1 MSGCGVILVAED
13 SSDDTVLLEH
23 AFMSTGLSVSVRCVR
38 DGQEAIE
45 YLEGRHPFNDRA
57 AYPLPNVVVVDLK
70 MPRLDGFGLLDWLHH
85 QPLTNRM
92 LIGVLSGFGHPA
104 AVEQAYRLGA
114 KFHIA
119 KPNGFE
125 DLVSIAQFLA
135 HASESYSHETVL
147 FATPPELLKAML
159 QAHTIL
165 PVQLKSS
172 AQPEPMSA

>member
-1 MSGCGVILVAED
+1 VQ
-13 SSDDTVLLEH
+13 
-23 AFMSTGLSVSVRCVR
+23 FVR

-57 AYPLPNVVVVDLK
+57 TYPLPNVVVVDLK

-85 QPLTNRM
+85 CPSTKDM
-92 LIGVLSGFGHPA
+92 LIGVLSGLDYPA
-104 AVEQAYRLGA
+104 AVEQAYRFGT

-135 HASESYSHETVL
+135 HASKSYSNEEAL
-147 FATPPELLKAML
+147 FATRPEVLEAML
-159 QAHTIL
+159 QAAHTIL
-165 PVQLKSS
+165 PNHLKQS
-172 AQPEPMSA
+172 ASLTTELPETGQCRCATA